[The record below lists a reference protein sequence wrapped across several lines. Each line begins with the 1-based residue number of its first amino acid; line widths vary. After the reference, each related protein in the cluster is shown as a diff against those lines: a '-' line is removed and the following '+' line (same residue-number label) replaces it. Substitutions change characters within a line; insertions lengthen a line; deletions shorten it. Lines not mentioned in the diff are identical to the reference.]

1 MAINQIGSVPA
12 IATGTPAVGATGAAT
27 AVDGGAG
34 FSSALT
40 GLLNSVEESAGSANQ
55 AITNMVKG
63 TGDVHDAMIAI
74 QRAEMSLELTVQ
86 VRNKLA
92 QAYQDVMRM
101 PI

>member
-1 MAINQIGSVPA
+1 MAINQVGAFPA
-12 IATGTPAVGATGAAT
+12 IVTGTPSTGAAG
-27 AVDGGAG
+27 AVAAADGAAG
-34 FSSALT
+34 FSSALS
-40 GLLNSVEESAGSANQ
+40 GLLASVEESAGGANQ
-55 AITNMVKG
+55 AITNMVQG

>member
-1 MAINQIGSVPA
+1 MALNALPGLPIPSSLPS
-12 IATGTPAVGATGAAT
+12 GTSRPGAMPGADAAST
-27 AVDGGAG
+27 
-34 FSSALT
+34 FSHALT
-40 GLLNSVEESAGSANQ
+40 GLLTSVERSSADANVAVSDMLTGQ
-55 AITNMVKG
+55 
-63 TGDVHDAMIAI
+63 GDVHEAMITL